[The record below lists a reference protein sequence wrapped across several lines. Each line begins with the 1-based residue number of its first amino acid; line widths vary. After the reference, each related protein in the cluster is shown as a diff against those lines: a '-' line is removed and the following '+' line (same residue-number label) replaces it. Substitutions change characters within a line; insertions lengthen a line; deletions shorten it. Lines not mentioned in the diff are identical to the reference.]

1 MEIQPNTKF
10 EHKPQAMLL
19 APCHVLHSLLT
30 NKPIMIQGICKD
42 SRDMISKE
50 KLMSFKREKKGR
62 FIISVHFTL
71 WIM

>member
-42 SRDMISKE
+42 SRRHDIQKKIHE
-50 KLMSFKREKKGR
+50 FQKRKKR
-62 FIISVHFTL
+62 
-71 WIM
+71 